1 MQNKFFSFLQALKEE
16 ANKTRTEN
24 LAMTWRSSGSEN
36 VDLFSSIGALR
47 SASDEEIVRRFIK
60 AWAEDHD
67 LAMKILFYARD
78 IRGGL
83 GERRVFRVI
92 LNALASLAP
101 ESVCK
106 NIPLIPEYGRYDD
119 LLELLGTPCEA
130 DALSYIREQMAADIA
145 KMDAGEPVSLLAKW
159 LQKLLPGL
167 WRWTLQNTAKHSA
180 PSAPRSR
187 SLRTI
192 CGKRITLSI
201 IRSSRP
207 KPCSNTVRLLTGMTL
222 SATAIS

>member
-36 VDLFSSIGALR
+36 VDLFASIGALR

-92 LNALASLAP
+92 LSALASVLHQFLCFVQA
-101 ESVCK
+101 
-106 NIPLIPEYGRYDD
+106 
-119 LLELLGTPCEA
+119 
-130 DALSYIREQMAADIA
+130 
-145 KMDAGEPVSLLAKW
+145 
-159 LQKLLPGL
+159 
-167 WRWTLQNTAKHSA
+167 
-180 PSAPRSR
+180 
-187 SLRTI
+187 
-192 CGKRITLSI
+192 
-201 IRSSRP
+201 SRP
-207 KPCSNTVRLLTGMTL
+207 RTNSESSHWRPPPSP
-222 SATAIS
+222 AP